1 MKVKPRFARGKKSVG
16 INEGEKERE
25 RDRKNNGRVNAA
37 ASHETI

>member
-1 MKVKPRFARGKKSVG
+1 MKVKPRLARGKKSVD